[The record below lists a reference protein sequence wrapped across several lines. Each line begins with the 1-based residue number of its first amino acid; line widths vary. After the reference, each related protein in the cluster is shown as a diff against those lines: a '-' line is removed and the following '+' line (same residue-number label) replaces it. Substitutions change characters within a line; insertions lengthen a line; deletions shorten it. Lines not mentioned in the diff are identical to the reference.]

1 MIHYDEHMG
10 TCCRRFAALLLAH
23 EENAEFQ
30 ALILKHRGMKK
41 TLQKA
46 GKIKPKTV
54 ALVFPSSDY
63 IYIYTHNKYIYIYTY
78 LCIHIGNVYIYTTII
93 YNYIYFE
100 SFIIYYI
107 LSSQ

>member
-63 IYIYTHNKYIYIYTY
+63 IYIYIHITNIYIYIHIYVYIICIYIYCIYIYVYENTTYIYIY
-78 LCIHIGNVYIYTTII
+78 IYKYT
-93 YNYIYFE
+93 
-100 SFIIYYI
+100 
-107 LSSQ
+107 

>member
-1 MIHYDEHMG
+1 MG
-10 TCCRRFAALLLAH
+10 TCCKRFAALLLAH

-46 GKIKPKTV
+46 GKIKPTTV

-63 IYIYTHNKYIYIYTY
+63 IYINT
-78 LCIHIGNVYIYTTII
+78 
-93 YNYIYFE
+93 
-100 SFIIYYI
+100 
-107 LSSQ
+107 